1 MTSAAARLG
10 APLQRLRHLAAP
22 LPQAAAGAALL
33 LVLAL
38 APLRALLE
46 ASMWR
51 HMVLQFP
58 LLLLAGA
65 LLAAAL
71 PPRARGAVARWN
83 AHGIA
88 GLVGVAGVLAV
99 LMVPRALDLALRDG
113 AIDAAKYAALVL
125 AGAALRLSWRAA
137 GLVVQGFFLGNV
149 LPMTA
154 VVGQLY
160 IDAPLR
166 LCNAYLLDD
175 QARLGNWL
183 VTAAAL
189 LIRGAKP
196 SKLPALLLAPCWL
209 WTISRLGR
217 LPSSL
222 RSIMRSILCLASI
235 PVSPLSIP
243 TLQAQLSSAILLW
256 MRCRLTCAVGHWAQ
270 ELCWS
275 WR

>member
-1 MTSAAARLG
+1 MTRRPRCSPRTQAALG
-10 APLQRLRHLAAP
+10 LALCVVLAWPPLRHA
-22 LPQAAAGAALL
+22 
-33 LVLAL
+33 
-38 APLRALLE
+38 LE

-58 LLLLAGA
+58 LLMAAGA

-99 LMVPRALDLALRDG
+99 LMVPRVLDLALRDG
-113 AIDAAKYAALVL
+113 AIEAAKCAALVL

-175 QARLGNWL
+175 QARLGQWL
-183 VTAAAL
+183 IAL
-189 LIRGAKP
+189 AVL
-196 SKLPALLLAPCWL
+196 LALGWLAQVGWVMARREGTLLAPDN
-209 WTISRLGR
+209 
-217 LPSSL
+217 
-222 RSIMRSILCLASI
+222 A
-235 PVSPLSIP
+235 
-243 TLQAQLSSAILLW
+243 
-256 MRCRLTCAVGHWAQ
+256 
-270 ELCWS
+270 
-275 WR
+275 

>member
-1 MTSAAARLG
+1 MTRGPRCTPRTQAALG
-10 APLQRLRHLAAP
+10 LALCVVLAWPPLRHA
-22 LPQAAAGAALL
+22 
-33 LVLAL
+33 
-38 APLRALLE
+38 LE

-58 LLLLAGA
+58 LLMAAGA

-88 GLVGVAGVLAV
+88 GLVGVAVVLAV
-99 LMVPRALDLALRDG
+99 LMVPRALDLALRDP
-113 AIDAAKYAALVL
+113 AIEAAKGAALVL

-175 QARLGNWL
+175 QARLGQWL
-183 VTAAAL
+183 IAL
-189 LIRGAKP
+189 AVL
-196 SKLPALLLAPCWL
+196 LALGWLAQVGWVMARREGTLLAPDN
-209 WTISRLGR
+209 
-217 LPSSL
+217 
-222 RSIMRSILCLASI
+222 A
-235 PVSPLSIP
+235 
-243 TLQAQLSSAILLW
+243 
-256 MRCRLTCAVGHWAQ
+256 
-270 ELCWS
+270 
-275 WR
+275 

>member
-1 MTSAAARLG
+1 MTRGPHCNPRTQAILG
-10 APLQRLRHLAAP
+10 LALCALLAWPALRHA
-22 LPQAAAGAALL
+22 
-33 LVLAL
+33 
-38 APLRALLE
+38 LE

-58 LLLLAGA
+58 LLMAAGA

-88 GLVGVAGVLAV
+88 GLVGVAMVLGV
-99 LMVPRALDLALRDG
+99 LMVPRVLDLALRDG
-113 AIDAAKYAALVL
+113 ATEAAKCAALVL

-175 QARLGNWL
+175 QARLGQWL
-183 VTAAAL
+183 IALSAL
-189 LIRGAKP
+189 L
-196 SKLPALLLAPCWL
+196 ALGWLAQVGWWMARREGPLLA
-209 WTISRLGR
+209 SDN
-217 LPSSL
+217 
-222 RSIMRSILCLASI
+222 A
-235 PVSPLSIP
+235 
-243 TLQAQLSSAILLW
+243 
-256 MRCRLTCAVGHWAQ
+256 
-270 ELCWS
+270 
-275 WR
+275 

>member
-1 MTSAAARLG
+1 MTAGPRCTPRTQAALG
-10 APLQRLRHLAAP
+10 LALCVVLAWPPLRHA
-22 LPQAAAGAALL
+22 
-33 LVLAL
+33 
-38 APLRALLE
+38 LE

-58 LLLLAGA
+58 LLMAAGA

-71 PPRARGAVARWN
+71 PPRAHAAVARWN

-88 GLVGVAGVLAV
+88 GLVGVAMVLGV
-99 LMVPRALDLALRDG
+99 LMVPRVLDLALRDG
-113 AIDAAKYAALVL
+113 ATEAAKCAALVL

-175 QARLGNWL
+175 QARLGQWL
-183 VTAAAL
+183 IAL
-189 LIRGAKP
+189 AVL
-196 SKLPALLLAPCWL
+196 LALGWLAQVGWVMARREGTLLAPDN
-209 WTISRLGR
+209 
-217 LPSSL
+217 
-222 RSIMRSILCLASI
+222 A
-235 PVSPLSIP
+235 
-243 TLQAQLSSAILLW
+243 
-256 MRCRLTCAVGHWAQ
+256 
-270 ELCWS
+270 
-275 WR
+275 